1 MTDAKEEVVS
11 TESTGC
17 VIVGGGPAGCVLAL
31 LLARGG
37 VPVTLLES
45 HADFDRDFR
54 GDTIHPSTLELM
66 DTLGLGER
74 LHALPH
80 GKIRVMRIRS
90 ADGDVTLA
98 DLARLRTKFPYVMTL
113 PQARFLEILAADAA
127 RFPNFRLVM
136 QANVQRLVEENGQ
149 VVGIRYRDGE
159 NRFHEIRAPLT
170 VAADGRFSKLRHLAR
185 IESAGTAPPMDVL
198 WFRLSKRE
206 SDPEAAAEIYVGG
219 GRMAVILDRGDQWQI
234 GFVISKGTY
243 GSVRSGGIEPLRN
256 DMKRLIPWLADRV
269 GELTDWKQTTVLN
282 VESSRASTWHKPG
295 LLLIGDAAHVM
306 SPVGGVGINVAIQD
320 AIAAANRLTEPLR
333 AGKLNEADLA
343 AVQGEREFAV
353 KAVQRLQR
361 VMQNRIAAPGLSGKP
376 FKLPW
381 FMRLALSIPGLRNVP
396 GRMMAFGPRRV
407 RWREELGR
415 H

>member
-1 MTDAKEEVVS
+1 MEEVVS
-11 TESTGC
+11 TEQSRC
-17 VIVGGGPAGCVLAL
+17 VIVGGGPAGCVLGL

-66 DTLGLGER
+66 ETLGLSER

-80 GKIRVMRIRS
+80 GKIRQMRLRTP
-90 ADGDVTLA
+90 DGDVMLA
-98 DLARLRTKFPYVMTL
+98 KLERLRTKFPYVMTL
-113 PQARFLEILAADAA
+113 PQARFLELLASEAQ
-127 RFPNFRLVM
+127 RYPEFHLVM
-136 QANVQRLVEENGQ
+136 LANVQRLVEENGQ
-149 VVGIRYRDGE
+149 VVGVRYRDSE
-159 NRFHEIRAPLT
+159 NRFHEVRAPLT
-170 VAADGRFSKLRHLAR
+170 VAADGRFSKMRNLAG
-185 IESAGTAPPMDVL
+185 IATVGTAPPMDVIWL
-198 WFRLSKRE
+198 RLSRRP
-206 SDPEAAAEIYVGG
+206 SDPEEGAEIYVGAG
-219 GRMAVILDRGDQWQI
+219 KMAVILDRGDQWQI

-243 GSVRSGGIEPLRN
+243 TSVRSGGIEPLR
-256 DMKRLIPWLADRV
+256 DDLARLIPWLGDRV

-282 VESSRASTWHKPG
+282 VESSRAPVWHKRG

-333 AGKLNEADLA
+333 SGAVSDADLA
-343 AVQGEREFAV
+343 AVQHDREYAV

-361 VMQNRIAAPGLSGKP
+361 VMQERIAAPGLSGKP

-381 FMRLALSIPGLRNVP
+381 FLRLALKVPGLRNVP
-396 GRMMAFGPRRV
+396 GQMMAFGPRRV
-407 RWREELGR
+407 RWRTELDR
-415 H
+415 HRTR